1 MKTKTE
7 QKIDEL
13 KVVDPELWDRIQS
26 YFQEMY
32 PDEAPPY
39 ANRPQLIEDIIVSEV
54 KRRAVERNMGI
65 EFTSLPGE
73 YGMFISVDN
82 LDRKLFGKLPLHVDN
97 ESDLWLT
104 AYINACDSWKPRD
117 ESEKRFIDEFSQRCV
132 GRTFSRWECRRMM
145 SIIMSRYRG

>member
-13 KVVDPELWDRIQS
+13 KVVDPELWVRIQS

-32 PDEAPPY
+32 PYESPPY

-117 ESEKRFIDEFSQRCV
+117 ESEKRFIDEFSQRCA